1 MGTTFLGRALP
12 GPAAFVARAALLAAL
27 SLPVTAGAVRAAND
41 QPGPAVL
48 VSAAIGN
55 EVVQMIELGPKVIQV
70 TVNDRVVY
78 EDREGRT
85 LSFVNANNMEG
96 HWLVLLQESVDGK
109 CAARYRVLDL
119 GGAKPSVSLPFG
131 TCSDSPKVELAD
143 RTLTVSLP
151 ASDGKS
157 TAAWNYRE
165 GTLVRMR

>member
-1 MGTTFLGRALP
+1 MGMTFLSRAVM
-12 GPAAFVARAALLAAL
+12 GPVGSLMAAFLTAAIGTAAIG
-27 SLPVTAGAVRAAND
+27 TAQAADDRSGA
-41 QPGPAVL
+41 AVL

-55 EVVQMIELGPKVIQV
+55 EVVQMVELGPKVIQV

-85 LSFVNANNMEG
+85 LSFVNAYNMEG
-96 HWLVLLQESVDGK
+96 RWLVLLQESVDGK
-109 CAARYRVLDL
+109 CAARFRVLDL

-131 TCSDSPKVELAD
+131 TCSDAPKVEQAD

-157 TAAWNYRE
+157 TAAWNYRD
-165 GTLVRMR
+165 GMLVRMR

>member
-27 SLPVTAGAVRAAND
+27 FLPVTAGAVRAAND
-41 QPGPAVL
+41 QPGAAVL

-55 EVVQMIELGPKVIQV
+55 EVVQMIEFGPKAIQV

-85 LSFVNANNMEG
+85 LSFVNAYNMEG

-157 TAAWNYRE
+157 TAAWNYRD

>member
-1 MGTTFLGRALP
+1 MTFPGRALS
-12 GPAAFVARAALLAAL
+12 GPAAFVALAAL
-27 SLPVTAGAVRAAND
+27 SLPLATGAAWAAENR
-41 QPGPAVL
+41 PGAAVL

-85 LSFVNANNMEG
+85 LSFVNAYNMEG
-96 HWLVLLQESVDGK
+96 RWLVLLQESVDGK

-119 GGAKPSVSLPFG
+119 GGAKPAVSLPFG
-131 TCSDSPKVELAD
+131 TCSDAPKVELAD

-151 ASDGKS
+151 GTDGKS
-157 TAAWNYRE
+157 TAAWNYRD
-165 GTLVRMR
+165 GMLVRTR